1 MEAPARAGAL
11 DLAQADEAQQDY
23 NPLDYVEGIDEE
35 DWEDDDRLIL
45 PDPLAQAE
53 APKRRGAAV
62 FSPEN
67 AGSVE
72 NAVRELV
79 TTNAGRRRI
88 LLSIIDWA
96 REGIAASELFDK
108 IAAAQADNLSVYEP
122 ISYCRML
129 ERAGALEFADEEAQV
144 GEAVDAGGTAA
155 ETGQADGH
163 QQGTTGTDA
172 PGQADGSQRGTVGV
186 GALAQAAGTLGQ
198 PASDEDQAVR
208 DSYADDDLGGL
219 TFMDIDEGIE
229 PRWRATEGGLAAYDE
244 LTRGD
249 EWRAKVLG
257 EDAIY
262 AEVYLAVM
270 QLLHEGGKTKAQ
282 VCDVAE
288 AFEVTHN
295 PRKWGAYFI
304 DVLEATDAIHWSS
317 QQWVL
322 TDLGETLLDEL
333 ADYCAA
339 A

>member
-1 MEAPARAGAL
+1 MDAPVRGDAL
-11 DLAQADEAQQDY
+11 NLAQADEAQQDY
-23 NPLDYVEGIDEE
+23 NPLDYVEGIDED

-53 APKRRGAAV
+53 APKPRGAAV

-129 ERAGALEFADEEAQV
+129 ERAGALEFADEGAQA
-144 GEAVDAGGTAA
+144 GEAAAAGGTAA
-155 ETGQADGH
+155 EAGQVDGH

-172 PGQADGSQRGTVGV
+172 LGQADGSQRGTVGV
-186 GALAQAAGTLGQ
+186 GAPAQAAEAQ
-198 PASDEDQAVR
+198 PASDVP
-208 DSYADDDLGGL
+208 ADDDLDGL
-219 TFMDIDEGIE
+219 VFMDIAEDVE

-288 AFEVTHN
+288 AFEVTHS

-322 TDLGETLLDEL
+322 TDLGESLLDEL